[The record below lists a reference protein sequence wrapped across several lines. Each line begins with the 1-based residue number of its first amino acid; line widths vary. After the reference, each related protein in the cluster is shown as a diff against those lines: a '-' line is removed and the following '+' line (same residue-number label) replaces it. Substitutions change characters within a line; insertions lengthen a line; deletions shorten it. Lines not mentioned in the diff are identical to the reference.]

1 MATPALGLPAWGAFL
16 VYSLIEAVS
25 VATDQVLGHISD
37 PSQSLAAVPLFV
49 LRTLISLVPVV
60 A

>member
-1 MATPALGLPAWGAFL
+1 
-16 VYSLIEAVS
+16 VS

-37 PSQSLAAVPLFV
+37 PSQSLAAVSLFV
-49 LRTLISLVPVV
+49 LLALISLVPVV